1 MKRTGIIRR
10 IKKWRKGAGLA
21 LVLVLLP
28 VCIAKLLTSDDAF
41 VVAQSLVCI
50 ILLTILARRLLL

>member
-1 MKRTGIIRR
+1 MKRTGTIQR
-10 IKKWRKGAGLA
+10 IKKWRKGAGVA

-28 VCIAKLLTSDDAF
+28 VCVAKLLTSDDAF

-50 ILLTILARRLLL
+50 ILLTILARRLLP

>member
-1 MKRTGIIRR
+1 MKRMGTIQR
-10 IKKWRKGAGLA
+10 IKKWRKGAGVV

-41 VVAQSLVCI
+41 VIAQSLVCI
-50 ILLTILARRLLL
+50 ILLTILARRLLS